1 MQCFVDATTGTT
13 QSERVN
19 VGSTTTGVACHFDR
33 SITGFTLE
41 KGSFRGRPIWS
52 IQQAKAGVVRSPAC
66 ECSSAFSLHPLHHR
80 TDRRTGRHGTIE
92 RAGCMPPT
100 WPDLSCRRRR
110 RDRCERKRR
119 MGPGATPECMADSSD
134 IIRARARAFN
144 SSGARRLGLAPSHDT
159 NNKKKPFWR
168 GRAAAGL
175 VARRADG
182 GEAAGDTGRSAGG
195 RDWALDGAGV
205 NSQQWPSGRLQ
216 ACNSIGRAAT
226 S

>member
-1 MQCFVDATTGTT
+1 MPPQSRRHPIRAGQCW
-13 QSERVN
+13 EYYWCL
-19 VGSTTTGVACHFDR
+19 ACHFER

-134 IIRARARAFN
+134 IIRERARARSIHLARGGWGWRRHTIIIIIIKACLARA
-144 SSGARRLGLAPSHDT
+144 SGRRASGETSGWRWSCWRHRQVGRWPRLGA
-159 NNKKKPFWR
+159 
-168 GRAAAGL
+168 
-175 VARRADG
+175 
-182 GEAAGDTGRSAGG
+182 GRS
-195 RDWALDGAGV
+195 RRGV

-216 ACNSIGRAAT
+216 QYRPS
-226 S
+226 SH